1 MSSFTFQ
8 WPSALLLI
16 CLLIPISWILRRAR
30 KQRKIILRSMGV
42 ERRTHRLLKDVLR
55 LIAWALIALAI
66 ARPGYAPYYKA
77 TSQTGRDVVFALDV
91 SQSMLAR
98 DVSLNRLEVA
108 KQGIRD
114 ALDQFSNERVAL
126 IVYAGTASILCPLT
140 YDYDFARYML
150 EQANPRTVDFGGTTL
165 QSAVEKAVDQ
175 VFDPERNG
183 VQDLLILTDGG
194 DHGSQMERVETLLAE
209 SNTGLLIVGLG
220 DPNNGSPILLPQED
234 GSLLTLEIDQQP
246 VLTKLEDALLRNLSA
261 RYPNAEYIAAETKPF
276 HLGQLYNDYAAD
288 KSTLAGNANSG
299 KLIYQEAAI
308 FFLIPGL
315 ICLFIA
321 ERWSARKLG
330 SSAIVLSL
338 FFCGFPQ
345 ASVRAETALHP
356 LETDFDK
363 ATLLIEG
370 ETYDEALE
378 TLNSIIEQC
387 AYGQLSAEQMA
398 ASLFNRGLCL
408 IKLSVQQ
415 AEQSPGGAIEL
426 AKKARL
432 AFLKS
437 KAYKQDFE
445 RAGLRIELSSTW
457 IQELKGL
464 IEEEGNQA
472 STDSSPQSSEDAENE
487 SLDDYEDM
495 YEDDYSEMSESMPDS
510 SYNDGDLAAGSS
522 MQSLPA
528 PNYTIEDIL
537 LEEKGSLQF
546 RQQKRANANAAKVEK
561 DY

>member
-315 ICLFIA
+315 ICLLIA
-321 ERWSARKLG
+321 ERWNARKLG

-445 RAGLRIELSSTW
+445 RAGLRVELSSTW

>member
-16 CLLIPISWILRRAR
+16 CLLIPISWLLRRAR
-30 KQRKIILRSMGV
+30 KQRKIILRSMGAD
-42 ERRTHRLLKDVLR
+42 RRTHRVLKDGLR
-55 LIAWALIALAI
+55 LVAWVLIALAV
-66 ARPGYAPYYKA
+66 ARPGYAPYYEA

-209 SNTGLLIVGLG
+209 SNIGLLVVGLG

-261 RYPNAEYIAAETKPF
+261 RCPNAEYIAAETKPF

-288 KSTLAGNANSG
+288 KSTLASNANSG

-315 ICLFIA
+315 ICLLLA

-445 RAGLRIELSSTW
+445 RAGLRVELSSTW

-472 STDSSPQSSEDAENE
+472 STDSSSQSSEDAENE

-510 SYNDGDLAAGSS
+510 SYNEGDLAAGSS

-528 PNYTIEDIL
+528 PNYTIEEIL

-546 RQQKRANANAAKVEK
+546 RQQKRANANAAIVEK

>member
-30 KQRKIILRSMGV
+30 KQRKVILRSLGA
-42 ERRTHRLLKDVLR
+42 ERRTHRVLKDGLR
-55 LIAWALIALAI
+55 LVAWALIALAV
-66 ARPGYAPYYKA
+66 ARPGYAPYYEA

-98 DVSLNRLEVA
+98 DVSPNRLEVA

-114 ALDQFSNERVAL
+114 ALDQFSNDRVAL

-175 VFDPERNG
+175 IFDPERNG

-209 SNTGLLIVGLG
+209 SNTGLLVVGLG
-220 DPNNGSPILLPQED
+220 DPNNGSPILIPQED
-234 GSLLTLEIDQQP
+234 GSLLTLKIDQKP

-261 RYPNAEYIAAETKPF
+261 SYPNAEYIAAETKPF
-276 HLGQLYNDYAAD
+276 HLGQIYNDYVAD
-288 KSTLAGNANSG
+288 KSTLTGNANSG
-299 KLIYQEAAI
+299 KLIYQDAAI

-315 ICLFIA
+315 ICLLLA

-345 ASVRAETALHP
+345 VSVRAETVLHA

-363 ATLLIEG
+363 ATELIEG

-378 TLNSIIEQC
+378 TLNSIIEQS
-387 AYGQLSAEQMA
+387 ASGQLSAEQMA

-408 IKLSVQQ
+408 IELSVQQ
-415 AEQSPGGAIEL
+415 AEQSPTVALEL
-426 AKKARL
+426 AQKARL

-437 KAYKQDFE
+437 KAHKQDFE

-472 STDSSPQSSEDAENE
+472 SDDSSPQSSEDAENE

-510 SYNDGDLAAGSS
+510 SYSEGDLAAGSS

-537 LEEKGSLQF
+537 LEEKGNLQF

>member
-194 DHGSQMERVETLLAE
+194 DHGSQMEQVETLLAE

-315 ICLFIA
+315 ICLLIA

-408 IKLSVQQ
+408 IELSVQQ
-415 AEQSPGGAIEL
+415 AEQSPVGAIKL

-445 RAGLRIELSSTW
+445 RAGLRVELSSTW

>member
-16 CLLIPISWILRRAR
+16 CLLIPISWLLRRAR
-30 KQRKIILRSMGV
+30 KQRKVILRSLGA
-42 ERRTHRLLKDVLR
+42 ERRTHRVLKDGLR
-55 LIAWALIALAI
+55 LVAWALIALAV
-66 ARPGYAPYYKA
+66 ARPGYAPYYEA

-98 DVSLNRLEVA
+98 DVSPNRLEVA

-150 EQANPRTVDFGGTTL
+150 EQANPRTVDFGGTL

-175 VFDPERNG
+175 IFDPERNG

-209 SNTGLLIVGLG
+209 SNTGLLVVGLG

-234 GSLLTLEIDQQP
+234 GSLQTLEIDQQP

-261 RYPNAEYIAAETKPF
+261 SYPNAEYIAAETKPF
-276 HLGQLYNDYAAD
+276 HLGQIYNDYVAD
-288 KSTLAGNANSG
+288 KSTLTGNADSG
-299 KLIYQEAAI
+299 KLIYQDAAI

-315 ICLFIA
+315 ICLLLA

-345 ASVRAETALHP
+345 VSVRAETVLHA

-363 ATLLIEG
+363 ATELIEG

-378 TLNSIIEQC
+378 TLNSIIEQS
-387 AYGQLSAEQMA
+387 ASGQLSAEQMA

-408 IKLSVQQ
+408 IELSVQQ
-415 AEQSPGGAIEL
+415 AEQSPAGALEL
-426 AKKARL
+426 AQKARL

-445 RAGLRIELSSTW
+445 RAGLRIELSSRW

-472 STDSSPQSSEDAENE
+472 SDDSSPQSSEDAENE

-510 SYNDGDLAAGSS
+510 SYSEGDLAAGSS

-537 LEEKGSLQF
+537 LEEKGNLQF

>member
-315 ICLFIA
+315 ICLLIA

-345 ASVRAETALHP
+345 ASVRAETALYP

-445 RAGLRIELSSTW
+445 RAGLRVELSSTW

>member
-209 SNTGLLIVGLG
+209 SNIGLLVVGLG

-261 RYPNAEYIAAETKPF
+261 RCPNAEYIAAETKPF

-288 KSTLAGNANSG
+288 KSTLASNANSG

-315 ICLFIA
+315 ICLLLA

-445 RAGLRIELSSTW
+445 RAGLRVELSSTW

-472 STDSSPQSSEDAENE
+472 STDSSSQSSEDAENE

-510 SYNDGDLAAGSS
+510 SYNEGDLAAGSS

-528 PNYTIEDIL
+528 PNYTIEEIL

-546 RQQKRANANAAKVEK
+546 RQQKRANANAAIVEK

>member
-98 DVSLNRLEVA
+98 DVSPNRLEVG

-209 SNTGLLIVGLG
+209 SNIGLLVVGLG

-246 VLTKLEDALLRNLSA
+246 VLTKLEDALLLDLSTT
-261 RYPNAEYIAAETKPF
+261 YPNAEYIAAETKPF

-288 KSTLAGNANSG
+288 KSTLASNANSG

-315 ICLFIA
+315 ICLLLA

-445 RAGLRIELSSTW
+445 RAGLRTELSTRW

-472 STDSSPQSSEDAENE
+472 STDSSSQSSEDAENE

-510 SYNDGDLAAGSS
+510 SYNEGDLAAGSS

-528 PNYTIEDIL
+528 PNYTIEEIL

-546 RQQKRANANAAKVEK
+546 RQQKRANANAAIVEK